1 MQIDT
6 DILITWGAV
15 YKKFHKHENI
25 FEEGAHAKYY
35 HQIVEGDVKLYNTN
49 EEGKEFIQGMF
60 KVGESFGEPPLF
72 IDEIYPSSAIACQES
87 VIIRLHKDHFL
98 KLLSEYPKIQESFN
112 YLFAKRIYSK
122 AITSREIVNNNPE
135 HRILAFLDGFKK
147 TNDSENPKAV
157 VLIPYTR
164 QEIANFTGLRVETV
178 IRALIKMNESG
189 KVSIQNRKV
198 YY

>member
-15 YKKFHKHENI
+15 YKKFHKHENV
-25 FEEGAHAKYY
+25 FEVGTHPKYY
-35 HQIVEGDVKLYNTN
+35 HQIVEGDVKLYNIN
-49 EEGKEFIQGMF
+49 EDGKEFIQGMF
-60 KVGESFGEPPLF
+60 KAGDSFGEPPLF
-72 IDEIYPSSAIACQES
+72 INEVYPSSAVTCHES
-87 VIIRLHKDHFL
+87 VIIRLHRDHFL

-122 AITSREIVNNNPE
+122 SITASEIANNNPE
-135 HRILAFLDGFKK
+135 HRIIAFLDSYKK
-147 TNDSENPKAV
+147 SNFSDNLNTAV
-157 VLIPYTR
+157 MIPYTR

-178 IRALIKMNESG
+178 IRALIKMDECG

>member
-15 YKKFHKHENI
+15 YKKYHKHENI
-25 FEEGAHAKYY
+25 FEEGAHPKYY
-35 HQIVEGDVKLYNTN
+35 HQILEGDVKMYNTN
-49 EEGKEFIQGMF
+49 EEGKEFIQGIF
-60 KVGESFGEPPLF
+60 KKGESFGEPPLF
-72 IDEIYPSSAIACQES
+72 INDIYPASAVTCNES
-87 VIIRLHKDHFL
+87 VIIRLHKDYFL

-112 YLFAKRIYSK
+112 LLFAKRIYSK
-122 AITSREIVNNNPE
+122 AITAREIVNNNPE
-135 HRILAFLDGFKK
+135 HRIIAFLDSYKK
-147 TNDSENPKAV
+147 SNATNNLDASI
-157 VLIPYTR
+157 LIPYTR

-178 IRALIKMNESG
+178 IRTLIKMNESG

>member
-15 YKKFHKHENI
+15 YKKYHKHENI
-25 FEEGAHAKYY
+25 FEEGTHPKYY

-72 IDEIYPSSAIACQES
+72 IDEIYPSSAIACHES

-135 HRILAFLDGFKK
+135 HRILAFLDSYKK
-147 TNDSENPKAV
+147 SNHLESSNAAI
-157 VLIPYTR
+157 LIPFTR
-164 QEIANFTGLRVETV
+164 QEIANYTGLRVETV

>member
-15 YKKFHKHENI
+15 YKKFYKHENV
-25 FEEGAHAKYY
+25 FEEGAHPKYY
-35 HQIVEGDVKLYNTN
+35 HQIVDGDVKMYNTN

-60 KVGESFGEPPLF
+60 KSGESFGEPPLF
-72 IDEIYPSSAIACQES
+72 INEIYPSSAITCHES
-87 VIIRLHKDHFL
+87 VIIRLHKDSFF
-98 KLLSEYPKIQESFN
+98 KLLAEYPKIQESFN

-135 HRILAFLDGFKK
+135 HRIIAFLDSFKK
-147 TNDSENPKAV
+147 SENLDQSKTAI
-157 VLIPYTR
+157 LIPYTR

-178 IRALIKMNESG
+178 IRTLIKMDECG

>member
-15 YKKFHKHENI
+15 YKKYHKHENI
-25 FEEGAHAKYY
+25 FEEGTHPKYY

-72 IDEIYPSSAIACQES
+72 IDEIYPSSAIACHES

-98 KLLSEYPKIQESFN
+98 KLNHSLVVHI
-112 YLFAKRIYSK
+112 
-122 AITSREIVNNNPE
+122 
-135 HRILAFLDGFKK
+135 ILQL
-147 TNDSENPKAV
+147 
-157 VLIPYTR
+157 
-164 QEIANFTGLRVETV
+164 
-178 IRALIKMNESG
+178 
-189 KVSIQNRKV
+189 
-198 YY
+198 

>member
-15 YKKFHKHENI
+15 YKKYHKHENI
-25 FEEGAHAKYY
+25 FEEGAHPKYY
-35 HQIVEGDVKLYNTN
+35 HQILEGDVKMYNTN

-60 KVGESFGEPPLF
+60 KKGESFGEPPLF
-72 IDEIYPSSAIACQES
+72 INDIYPASAVTCNES
-87 VIIRLHKDHFL
+87 VIIRLHKDYFL

-112 YLFAKRIYSK
+112 LLFAKRIYSK
-122 AITSREIVNNNPE
+122 AITAREIVNNNPE
-135 HRILAFLDGFKK
+135 HRIIAFLDSYKK
-147 TNDSENPKAV
+147 SNATNNLDASI
-157 VLIPYTR
+157 LIPYTR

-178 IRALIKMNESG
+178 IRTLIKMNESG